1 MNKLLLTTAAVTIAA
16 FSATSTAAQ
25 YVPGRDSKPIVVE
38 VPNKY
43 PDEAKPEDKKAEA
56 EKPGIKLSKKAS
68 KAIIE
73 LETAVKANDVANIPA
88 KLAAA
93 QAVAETA
100 EDRYAIGTMQLK
112 VAQAAKNSEAAV
124 LAADYLASANYL
136 PKNQI
141 AGLYNSL
148 GIDFFNAKST
158 ARATAMF
165 QKALA
170 LDPNN
175 AESLRL
181 LGETQNSSG
190 NSADAVASFQKA
202 MQQAAASGQ
211 KLPEQAYE
219 RAVSVAYG
227 AKSPSA
233 VDISRQWVAA
243 YPSTNSWSN
252 AIAIYRNMM
261 RPDVE
266 GTLDLLRLMRA
277 ANALQN
283 SADYTLY
290 ATAAS
295 EQGNYNEAQSVIDE
309 GIANKK
315 LDPTNALAR
324 DIIKGL
330 KGKPKATPADLE
342 SAAKNAKT
350 GRSMITVGSRF
361 YGTGEYARA
370 ATLYRSAVAAGGDTG
385 LANLHLGMALARSG
399 DKAGAAAALNAVS
412 GEYAPI
418 AKYWLVLVQ

>member
-1 MNKLLLTTAAVTIAA
+1 MNKLALTTAVATIAA
-16 FSATSTAAQ
+16 VSATPAAAQ
-25 YVPGRDSKPIVVE
+25 YVPGRDSRPIVVQ
-38 VPNKY
+38 VPNRYKA
-43 PDEAKPEDKKAEA
+43 DDVKPEP

-73 LETAVKANDVANIPA
+73 LQTAVKANDVATIPA

-100 EDRYAIGTMQLK
+100 EDRYAIGTMQLN
-112 VAQAAKNSEAAV
+112 VAQASKNSEAAV
-124 LAADYLASANYL
+124 LAADYISSANYL

-141 AGLYNSL
+141 AGLYNNL
-148 GIDFFNAKST
+148 GIDFFNAKNT
-158 ARATAMF
+158 PRATAMF

-190 NSADAVASFQKA
+190 NPADAVASFQKA

-233 VDISRQWVAA
+233 VDIGRQWVAA
-243 YPSTNSWSN
+243 YPSAKSWSN

-261 RPDVE
+261 HPDVE

-283 SADYTLY
+283 SVDYTLF

-295 EQGNYNEAQSVIDE
+295 EQGNFNEAHSVIDE
-309 GIANKK
+309 GLANKK
-315 LDPTNALAR
+315 LDPASALAR

-330 KGKPKATPADLE
+330 KSKPMATPADLE
-342 SAAKNAKT
+342 AAARTAKT

-361 YGTGEYARA
+361 YGAGDYARA
-370 ATLYRSAVAAGGDTG
+370 ATLYRSAIAAGGDPG
-385 LANLHLGMALARSG
+385 LANLHLGMAIARSG
-399 DKAGAAAALNAVS
+399 DKAGASAALSAVT

-418 AKYWLVLVQ
+418 AKYWLLLVR